1 MLSDASPTRNS
12 AVPKDNYTGQYPD
25 STYLRVRMLPRCG
38 GRRCVEGQSRGP
50 NFLAKALLGLSHYL
64 YHPDSSA
71 NLVTFAVIPEEIPV
85 LSVCRII
92 SH

>member
-1 MLSDASPTRNS
+1 
-12 AVPKDNYTGQYPD
+12 
-25 STYLRVRMLPRCG
+25 MLPRCG

-85 LSVCRII
+85 LSVCRIDEEI
-92 SH
+92 PFQIDGK